1 MIWGSLGSWQFTLRL
16 SVMPM
21 MSTSG
26 AEQLASLT
34 PQPSEPHEL
43 FGPGHVRQNGNRL
56 SFTQVACGFSETCET
71 ITPTRAVCQSGRRR
85 VWSVTLER
93 RSGPRTQRRRVSWR
107 QSAIWKV
114 GLRVVGIGTCKI
126 SFMAYKACRTEKGCL
141 TCDLPGF
148 ACAERGEG
156 A

>member
-1 MIWGSLGSWQFTLRL
+1 
-16 SVMPM
+16 M

-43 FGPGHVRQNGNRL
+43 FGPGRVRQNGNRL
-56 SFTQVACGFSETCET
+56 SLTVAASSA
-71 ITPTRAVCQSGRRR
+71 TPTRAVCQSGRRR

-114 GLRVVGIGTCKI
+114 
-126 SFMAYKACRTEKGCL
+126 
-141 TCDLPGF
+141 
-148 ACAERGEG
+148 
-156 A
+156 